1 MLKNLLNSSII
12 LATSGFILLC
22 ASAPDESK
30 NMIANFVNK
39 AAEFSAKHRTSLH
52 PNSYT
57 AEYGYNPA
65 YTMSLSN
72 KNDYYDIAISQ
83 ATLLR

>member
-1 MLKNLLNSSII
+1 MLKNLFNSSVV
-12 LATSGFILLC
+12 LATGGFILLC
-22 ASAPDESK
+22 ASSPEESK
-30 NMIANFVNK
+30 AMISEFVTK

-57 AEYGYNPA
+57 AEYGCPA
-65 YTMSLSN
+65 YSMTLSTQ
-72 KNDYYDIAISQ
+72 NDYYDIAIHQ